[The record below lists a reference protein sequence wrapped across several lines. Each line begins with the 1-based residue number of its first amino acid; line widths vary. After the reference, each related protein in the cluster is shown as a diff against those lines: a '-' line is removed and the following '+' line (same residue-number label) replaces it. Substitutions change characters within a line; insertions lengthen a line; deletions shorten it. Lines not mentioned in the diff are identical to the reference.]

1 MKEKIFLTAF
11 LVFIFSMMANS
22 LEQKVT
28 LSEEYEQWLNE
39 VTYIITKSEKEV
51 FLQLETNKEKDLF
64 IREFW
69 RQRDPTPGTPRNE
82 FKEEHYQRFQFA
94 NETFGRLSTLK
105 GWQTDRGRMYIILGS
120 PYQVEK
126 IHTIQTYPI
135 EIWYYH
141 GDPNLGQPTVFRL
154 LFFRRYGAGDYELYS
169 PLSDGPKEL
178 VHFVLDDP
186 ENKTMLSRE
195 FLMGVSHDR
204 FESTVDPLDYQAY
217 RILKE
222 KVSYELAE
230 AAFSNLPG
238 QDGPQNRMQSEII
251 VQKIETI
258 PQNKIDN
265 QYAYDFLEHKA
276 EVEVS
281 YSVHFMGNHNLV
293 NVTQDPA
300 GLFFVNYTIVPDS
313 LSVDT
318 FQDKYF
324 TNIKLSMLVKD
335 AQDRTIFQR
344 ERNVPIELREKELK
358 TIGKRPFHLCDSFPL
373 IPGEY
378 KFNLLLENTVT
389 REFTSFEKDITVPD
403 PETLNIT
410 LPIFSRL
417 VHKGLP
423 EGESI
428 RAYQIGDVLIYPSM
442 DNIFHKEDSFHVFF
456 QIFGMNAQQKE
467 KGMLHFAF
475 FKEEEEKP
483 FQTEQKKVS
492 ENANPPNFLQ
502 EFSLKDF
509 SEGKYLMKVSLL
521 NEQEDEILQAKRRFS
536 VTSQNHP
543 GSWYVA
549 QINPPLEDPS
559 YHFVRGNQWLNKRE
573 MEKALDELRKAHE
586 GRTDSLEYA
595 LSYSRALMIAEN
607 FKQVIH
613 VLTPYAA
620 GGKEK
625 FELFYYLGESAK
637 RIREPEAAVM
647 YFQKALDQKG
657 NVVEI
662 LNSLG
667 SCYAEMGNVE
677 EALHAWEKSLE
688 INPRQD
694 KIKVLVRE
702 IKKKRSY

>member
-1 MKEKIFLTAF
+1 MKGKILLTAF
-11 LVFIFSMMANS
+11 LVFIFSMTANS

-39 VTYIITKSEKEV
+39 VTYIITMAEKEV
-51 FLQLETNKEKDLF
+51 FLHLETNKEKDLF

-69 RQRDPTPGTPRNE
+69 RQRDPTPGTPSNE

-154 LFFRRYGAGDYELYS
+154 LFFRRGGAGDYELYS
-169 PLSDGPKEL
+169 PMSDGPKEL

-222 KVSYELAE
+222 NVSYELAE

-251 VQKIETI
+251 VQKIESI
-258 PQNKIDN
+258 PLNKIDN
-265 QYAYDFLEHKA
+265 QYAYDFLEHKT
-276 EVEVS
+276 EVQVS

-344 ERNVPIELREKELK
+344 ERSVPIELREKELK

-389 REFTSFEKDITVPD
+389 REFTSFEKDLIVPD
-403 PETLNIT
+403 PESLNIT

-417 VHKGLP
+417 VHKGMP
-423 EGESI
+423 QGESI
-428 RAYQIGDVLIYPSM
+428 RAYQVGDVMIYPSM
-442 DNIFHKEDSFHVFF
+442 DNIFHKEDDFHVFF
-456 QIFGMNAQQKE
+456 QIFGMNVQQKE
-467 KGMLHFAF
+467 KGMLQFSF
-475 FKEEEEKP
+475 FKEGEEKP
-483 FQTEQKKVS
+483 FKTKQTEVS
-492 ENANPPNFLQ
+492 EYDNSPNFLQ

-521 NEQEDEILQAKRRFS
+521 NEQEHEILQAKRRFS
-536 VTSQNHP
+536 VTSQNNP
-543 GSWYVA
+543 GSWYLA
-549 QINPPLEDPS
+549 QMNPPLEDPS

-573 MEKALDELRKAHE
+573 MGKALEELRKAHE
-586 GRTDSLEYA
+586 VRTESLEYA

-607 FKQVIH
+607 FEKVIH
-613 VLTPYAA
+613 ILTPYAA
-620 GGKEK
+620 EGKEK

-637 RIREPEAAVM
+637 RIGEPEAAVM

-667 SCYAEMGNVE
+667 SCYAEMGNE
-677 EALHAWEKSLE
+677 DEALRAWEKSLE
-688 INPRQD
+688 INPRQEQ
-694 KIKVLVRE
+694 IKAQVR
-702 IKKKRSY
+702 KLK